1 MRLRPASLMAGT
13 VLLALSLLAIPASAA
28 SERAASGA
36 VLIYNST
43 KRVQTINDP
52 DAGRC
57 VRVARVRVARVV
69 NQTGSS
75 IELHRTYGCSGAPAG
90 VVGPRDSTQLPGL
103 LAIRA
108 RS

>member
-28 SERAASGA
+28 SESAASGEVA
-36 VLIYNST
+36 IYGS
-43 KRVQTINDP
+43 KGRVQTINDP
-52 DAGRC
+52 AAGRC
-57 VRVARVRVARVV
+57 LRVVRVRVARVV
-69 NQTGSS
+69 NRTGSS
-75 IELHRTYGCSGAPAG
+75 VELHRTYGCDGAPAR
-90 VVGPRDSTQLPGL
+90 VVGPYGGAELAGL